1 MKIKQST
8 EDHYTRMSW
17 REREELYKKY
27 LEREDWLER
36 KAEHDY
42 ETKRDNELTE
52 QSEDKP

>member
-1 MKIKQST
+1 MTQST

-17 REREELYKKY
+17 RERQELYKKY
-27 LEREDWLER
+27 LEREDWLEG

-52 QSEDKP
+52 QNEEQS